1 MSRGITES
9 DVFTAAD
16 SLMLAGERPTVDRIR
31 AVLGSGSP
39 NTVIRHLDAWWA
51 HAGKRLA
58 ATAHRMA
65 LPEAPE
71 HVAALAASFWTE
83 ALTAARTESESA
95 LAGQRA
101 DLAQAHAAL
110 DAARELDERLRME
123 QAAELA
129 RGREELVSLAL
140 QLAVLTDQRLG
151 WEAERE
157 RLLLELQRAASA
169 GEDDRR
175 ALGDARTSLAQAQ
188 QRAEEERQ
196 ASAIYTRSVED
207 RAHQAVDEV
216 RQELKMLK
224 QSLSAVTREQTR
236 RDASHAREIVALTKA
251 KTVSE
256 RDAARLQGRV
266 QALEAALTALKPA
279 PRGKKTKPPVAAK
292 PRTRKAPSA

>member
-16 SLMLAGERPTVDRIR
+16 SLLVAGERPTVDRIR

-51 HAGKRLA
+51 HTGKRLT
-58 ATAHRMA
+58 ATAQRMA

-83 ALTAARTESESA
+83 ALTAACAESEAA

-101 DLAQAHAAL
+101 DLTHAQAAL
-110 DAARELDERLRME
+110 DTAREKDERLRIE
-123 QAAELA
+123 QAAKLA
-129 RGREELVSLAL
+129 QCREESASLAM
-140 QLAVLTDQRLG
+140 QLTVLADQRLA

-169 GEDDRR
+169 GEEDRR
-175 ALGDARTSLAQAQ
+175 ALGDARTSLAEAQ
-188 QRAEEERQ
+188 QRAEDARQ

-207 RAHQAVDEV
+207 RAHQAVDDV
-216 RQELKMLK
+216 RQELKTLK
-224 QSLSAVTREQTR
+224 QSLSMVTREQAR
-236 RDASHAREIVALTKA
+236 RDATHAREIVALTKA
-251 KTVSE
+251 KAVSE
-256 RDAARLQGRV
+256 REAARLQGRV
-266 QALEAALTALKPA
+266 QALEAALTVLKPA
-279 PRGKKTKPPVAAK
+279 PRAKKTKPPVTTK
-292 PRTRKAPSA
+292 PRTRKAPSV